1 VVTLLQY
8 LRGEAKIGEKVV
20 VWGGHE
26 GAEAAVSLARQGK
39 NVTLVEESDSVADA
53 TFLKYVGRQLL
64 LQKYLD
70 EEGVDIVTEAT
81 IQEIGEN
88 SVAYER
94 AGKREKIECDTVLL
108 AVGRVPDDD
117 LGSQLKDVTP
127 AVYKVGDCLEPH
139 SIRHSIHS
147 AARVALEL

>member
-8 LRGEAKIGEKVV
+8 LRGEAKIGDGVV

-26 GAEAAVSLARQGK
+26 GAEAAVSIARQGK

-81 IQEIGEN
+81 IHEIGEN
-88 SVAYER
+88 SIAYER
-94 AGKREKIECDTVLL
+94 AGKREKMECDTVLL
-108 AVGRVPDDD
+108 AVGRIPDDD
-117 LGSQLKDVTP
+117 LANQLKDITP
-127 AVYKVGDCLEPH
+127 AVHRVGDCLEPH